1 MGVTEQHTSFEF
13 PIVGHGPKLAS
24 RDLSADYA
32 HCFEVMRGAS
42 KNYSFA
48 SMVLPAS
55 KSHHVAALYAVMRV
69 GDDRVD
75 VSSNGFASPL
85 AAIEDWRD
93 SYWRAFEMGDSPHPV
108 LRAYLHTSHELH
120 IPPELLHTY
129 FRAMI
134 EDLTIKRFTDF
145 AALLHYMDG
154 SAIPVGRVMAH
165 ILGTHTPH
173 VSDVYEGADALSI
186 AMQLSNFWRDV
197 GEDWGIGRVYL
208 PQEDM
213 AHFGVTEDDLAN
225 QRVTPAFIDL
235 LEFEFERTEQ
245 YYVKAREAVH
255 DLASGR
261 WAVMAALEIYRAI
274 ILNIRRNH
282 YDVFT
287 RRNGANRNEKIRLAM
302 KAWWQTRF

>member
-1 MGVTEQHTSFEF
+1 MGVTEQHSSFEF
-13 PIVGHGPKLAS
+13 PIVGHGLKETAHDLA
-24 RDLSADYA
+24 ADYA
-32 HCFEVMRGAS
+32 YCFEVMRGAS

-75 VSSNGFASPL
+75 VSSNGFVSPL

-93 SYWRAFEMGDSPHPV
+93 SYWRAFESGDSHHPV
-108 LRAYLHTSHELH
+108 LRAYVNTCRELD
-120 IPPELLHTY
+120 IPPELLNTY
-129 FRAMI
+129 FQAMI
-134 EDLTIKRFTDF
+134 EDLTVKRFPDF

-154 SAIPVGRVMAH
+154 SAIPVGRIMSH
-165 ILGTHTPH
+165 ILGTCTPR

-186 AMQLSNFWRDV
+186 AMQLSNFWRDI
-197 GEDWGIGRVYL
+197 GEDWRIGRVYI

-225 QRVTPAFIDL
+225 QRIMSAFMDL

-245 YYVKAREAVH
+245 YYVKAREAVY

-274 ILNIRRNH
+274 ILNIRRNN

-287 RRNGANRNEKIRLAM
+287 RRNGASRNEKIRLAL
-302 KAWWQTRF
+302 KAWWHTR